1 MNGEG
6 EKIVRKSQM
15 VGKRNGY
22 QEKTP
27 IWRIEQ
33 QEPNSLIT
41 RSVTLVLAAR
51 TTKSKKQL

>member
-1 MNGEG
+1 
-6 EKIVRKSQM
+6 M
-15 VGKRNGY
+15 VGKGNGY

-33 QEPNSLIT
+33 QEPNSVIT

-51 TTKSKKQL
+51 TTRAKNNYE